1 MDICYHICVLFFC
14 SNSTCPAWYNLFVCQ
29 QILPA
34 IGISADLPEE
44 KTRPFKSRIR
54 PFCVGKRPFNADPFP
69 NTFFQ
74 SRFSSGLPSSSHPE
88 FLHIRSK
95 VRQAHLQLLP
105 QYPYQRQGSL
115 PDSKRSHNMNAEP
128 PFSPVIVIRSSAK
141 KHGLPPFN

>member
-1 MDICYHICVLFFC
+1 MEGLNGHFCHGFYPQERPKSLFFC

-69 NTFFQ
+69 DTFFQ
-74 SRFSSGLPSSSHPE
+74 SRFSSGLPSSGHPK

-95 VRQAHLQLLP
+95 VRQARMLSNVASVILESSVQLP
-105 QYPYQRQGSL
+105 SGR
-115 PDSKRSHNMNAEP
+115 
-128 PFSPVIVIRSSAK
+128 
-141 KHGLPPFN
+141 